1 MARRFQYWGYR
12 AGRRVP
18 QQEGKMKI
26 GEFMTTRIEYI
37 DAGNSVYD
45 AVEILV
51 DKRIRSVVV
60 RNTGGENDYGVVTAR
75 DVVFKVLAKGLN
87 PKEVKVSQIASG
99 PLVCMS
105 ADTEFDEVA
114 LIMEKNKIARVYV
127 CEQGKIL
134 GLVSLLDLMSAELI
148 MRARGENVS

>member
-1 MARRFQYWGYR
+1 LEKE
-12 AGRRVP
+12 GR
-18 QQEGKMKI
+18 MKI

-37 DAGNSVYD
+37 DADKSVYE

-51 DKRIRSVVV
+51 DRRKRSVVV
-60 RNTGGENDYGVVTAR
+60 RNAPSENDFGIVTAR

-87 PKEVKVSQIASG
+87 PKDVKLSEIASG
-99 PLVCMS
+99 PLICMS
-105 ADTEFDEVA
+105 PDTEFDEAA

-127 CEQGKIL
+127 CEKGEIL